1 MKSLDRG
8 VSATNE
14 LMSSLFLF
22 LLPAILECLAVV
34 VVFFVMYRQSLL
46 GGIVLL
52 GVILYA
58 LATLLI
64 TQYRRK
70 LGYYLVHRDFFLF
83 LYSFTRMTISQHIV
97 FLFECLLAYYLYEKM
112 LNIFKYFVV

>member
-8 VSATNE
+8 VYATYE

-22 LLPAILECLAVV
+22 LLPAILECFGVV

-58 LATLLI
+58 LVTLLI
-64 TQYRRK
+64 TQYLRK
-70 LGYYLVHRDFFLF
+70 LR
-83 LYSFTRMTISQHIV
+83 
-97 FLFECLLAYYLYEKM
+97 
-112 LNIFKYFVV
+112 